1 MALDEYKKKRDFII
15 TPEPEGSVQGIE
27 GEFVVQEHHASHL
40 HFDFRLSLDGVLK
53 SWAVPKGVPLEKG
66 VRRLAVETE
75 DHPIEYLDFEGVIPE
90 GQYGSGEVKIWDRG
104 EFDLIERT
112 PDRIVINIEGAKLK
126 GQYALIRF
134 KGKEKEGK
142 NWLLI
147 KMA

>member
-1 MALDEYKKKRDFII
+1 MTLEEYKKKRNFIV
-15 TPEPEGSVQGIE
+15 TPEPEGNVQGRE

-66 VRRLAVETE
+66 IRRLAVETE
-75 DHPIEYLDFEGVIPE
+75 DHPIEYLDFEGVIPD
-90 GQYGSGEVKIWDRG
+90 GQYGSGKVMIWDKG

-112 PDRIVINIEGAKLK
+112 PDRIVISIKGEKLK
-126 GQYALIRF
+126 GQYALVRF
-134 KGKEKEGK
+134 KGKEKEQK

-147 KMA
+147 KMS